1 MQFIDM
7 HCDSLMQL
15 LTLNQKEAD
24 LKDSA
29 VTSVDFTR
37 MKAGGQLAQFFAVFL
52 PPQEGFRMLNI
63 TPLPDEEY
71 IKTLASFLF
80 QNVKKHQDL
89 ICMAYNGEDVE
100 RNLSAGKMSAVL
112 TMEEGRAV
120 DGKLEN
126 LKRFYDMGFRA
137 LSLTWNF
144 PNCFGSPNSREEKI
158 MRAGLTPFGREA
170 VSYMQELGML
180 VDVSHLSE
188 GGFYDVADI
197 CKKPFAATHSNCTAL
212 CPHPRNLTDDQI
224 RVLGNAGGVTGINFA
239 PEFLNEDMTSKTS
252 TAPRMAM
259 HARHIADVGGV
270 ECVGIGSDLDGI
282 FGNLEI
288 SDCSKMQLL
297 ADALEKEGF
306 TGSEIEK
313 IFYRNVLRVMK
324 DSMK

>member
-1 MQFIDM
+1 
-7 HCDSLMQL
+7 
-15 LTLNQKEAD
+15 
-24 LKDSA
+24 
-29 VTSVDFTR
+29 
-37 MKAGGQLAQFFAVFL
+37 
-52 PPQEGFRMLNI
+52 MLNI

-126 LKRFYDMGFRA
+126 LKRFYDIGFRA
-137 LSLTWNF
+137 LSLT
-144 PNCFGSPNSREEKI
+144 
-158 MRAGLTPFGREA
+158 GLTPFGREA

-252 TAPRMAM
+252 TAARMAM